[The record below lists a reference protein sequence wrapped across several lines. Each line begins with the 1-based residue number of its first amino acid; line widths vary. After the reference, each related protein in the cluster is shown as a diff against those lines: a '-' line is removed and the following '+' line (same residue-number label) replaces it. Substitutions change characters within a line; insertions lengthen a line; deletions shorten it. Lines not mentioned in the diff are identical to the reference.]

1 MLTSND
7 ALFIIK
13 LYKITFD
20 VFQALQY
27 KKPIKA
33 RLFRTELYHI
43 FQFIYLQLKAQN
55 EQYLLKVSNILYAID
70 FLDLEA
76 LEADMR
82 SLENRSSV

>member
-33 RLFRTELYHI
+33 QLFRTELYHI

-55 EQYLLKVSNILYAID
+55 KQCSKCLILFMPLI
-70 FLDLEA
+70 LSDLEA

-82 SLENRSSV
+82 SLGNRSSV